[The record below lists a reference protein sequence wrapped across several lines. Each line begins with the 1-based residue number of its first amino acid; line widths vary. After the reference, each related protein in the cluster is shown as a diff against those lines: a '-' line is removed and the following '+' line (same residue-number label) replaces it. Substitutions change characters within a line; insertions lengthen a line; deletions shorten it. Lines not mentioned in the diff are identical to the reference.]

1 MDYET
6 IAYQSIK
13 RALTMIAGL
22 SQENAET
29 IEVWTEAEHVPSQ
42 VTGDGDPAQEAAI
55 IKHWVRFDGET
66 ADEHVA
72 DVWDC
77 ARRAAEVAG
86 NTAAEHNAATMKRIC
101 ELANEAPVDRTRNE
115 AREAV
120 MTIENAEVA
129 KREARVANAR
139 AKAAQ
144 AIADDLEIRAEFA
157 IENLGTDA
165 GARWAHRET
174 PKND

>member
-1 MDYET
+1 MDYEK
-6 IAYQSIK
+6 IADKSIE

-29 IEVWTEAEHVPSQ
+29 IEVWTEADAVPSH
-42 VTGDGDPAQEAAI
+42 VTGDDDPAQEAAI
-55 IKHWVRFDGET
+55 IAHWVRFDGES

-77 ARRAAEVAG
+77 ASRAAEVAG
-86 NTAAEHNAATMKRIC
+86 NTVAAHHAATMKRVC
-101 ELANEAPVDRTRNE
+101 ELANEAPEERTRNE

-120 MTIENAEVA
+120 KTIEKAETA
-129 KREARVANAR
+129 KREARVAKAR

-157 IENLGTDA
+157 IEGLGQI
-165 GARWAHRET
+165 
-174 PKND
+174 K

>member
-1 MDYET
+1 MDYEK
-6 IAYQSIK
+6 IAYQSIE

-22 SQENAET
+22 SPENAET
-29 IEVWTEAEHVPSQ
+29 IEVWTEASVAPSQ
-42 VTGDGDPAQEAAI
+42 VTGDDDPAQEATI
-55 IKHWVRFDGET
+55 IAHWIMYDGEA

-86 NTAAEHNAATMKRIC
+86 NPAAAHHAATMNRVC
-101 ELANEAPVDRTRNE
+101 ELANEAPEERTRNE

-120 MTIENAEVA
+120 RTIEKAEDA
-129 KREARVANAR
+129 KRAARVAKAR

-157 IENLGTDA
+157 IESLGQVIGQA
-165 GARWAHRET
+165 
-174 PKND
+174 K